1 MDAGERFEILD
12 LANVTN
18 VTNVTNDTRLADI
31 MIVGPCSNQRDA
43 RVVNEG
49 LSGRRTGRR
58 KGVRPA

>member
-1 MDAGERFEILD
+1 MDAGECFEILD

-18 VTNVTNDTRLADI
+18 DTNDTRLADI
-31 MIVGPCSNQRDA
+31 MMVGPYSNQRDA

-58 KGVRPA
+58 KGVQPA

>member
-12 LANVTN
+12 LA
-18 VTNVTNDTRLADI
+18 NVTNDTRLADI